1 MIADAGLSPKPLD
14 RWRTLLSGAA
24 WRTGLKGRFHHYRD
38 RVVAGAEPDLA
49 WQRLPRE
56 ARAYVAAIVVAG
68 LAAFVWL
75 LPSAYPQPWLFTAVL
90 AAACVTSTWKV
101 NLPIP
106 LTSGST
112 LSVSC
117 AANLAALLLLGPAH
131 AMLIAVA
138 GVWVQCTRAVSR
150 RYPWYRSA
158 FSMCAEAIT
167 MACTAA
173 AYIAAGGVPAGPAP
187 APLPTAVAVGTYF
200 FVNTGLVAAAI
211 GLSTGRP
218 VRRVWHDDFLWS
230 GLSFAI
236 AGAVG
241 AAAAVVVQSGQAW
254 VALVGALPVYL
265 TYRTYQWVVRRIANE
280 RTLTSAVAAVM
291 SDQAAGMQKQ
301 YREVVEVLLETQL
314 SERELA
320 AERERLARALSE
332 MRHLQE
338 TRDRA
343 LEREHAA
350 REDAER
356 VSRLKDEFL
365 ATVSHELRTPLTAIL
380 GWAEM
385 LRNGAL
391 EGERRARAS
400 RAIYTSA
407 RHQARLVDELLDVA
421 RVMAGKLPLECT
433 ALDVR
438 DVVQR
443 AVEAAQPAAEAK
455 SIDLAFGDDPPPG
468 IVYGDAT
475 RLQQVVSN
483 LLGNALKFTPEAG
496 AVHVR
501 LRRNGDDA
509 ELVVRDNGEG
519 IAPEF
524 LPSMFDAFRQADGST
539 TRRHGGLGLG
549 LSIVKHLVEAH
560 RGRVSADSAGP
571 GLGATFTVR
580 LPLAA
585 QTGDEQPAIAAESSD
600 GNDAACTPP
609 SLDGLMVLV
618 ADDDDQCR
626 LVAAA
631 HLQQHG
637 AAVLSAAS
645 AAEARARLQREP
657 VDVLLADVGMPVED
671 GYTLIRRVRAMS
683 PAPVA
688 SVPAAAF
695 TAFAR
700 DEDRRRAREAGFD
713 LHVTKPLDG
722 RALVAAVASLAAR
735 SAPGRTDAAV
745 PSSLPLQ

>member
-1 MIADAGLSPKPLD
+1 MIADARLSPKPLD
-14 RWRTLLSGAA
+14 RWRNLLSGVAG
-24 WRTGLKGRFHHYRD
+24 RTGLKARFDRYRD
-38 RVVAGAEPDLA
+38 RVAGKDPDLA

-56 ARAYVAAIVVAG
+56 ARVYVAAIVAAG

-90 AAACVTSTWKV
+90 AVAGVTSTWKV

-138 GVWVQCTRAVSR
+138 GVWVQCTKAVSR

-167 MACTAA
+167 MAVTAA
-173 AYIAAGGVPAGPAP
+173 AYIAAGGVPAGRAL
-187 APLPTAVAVGTYF
+187 APLPIAVAVGTYF

-218 VRRVWHDDFLWS
+218 VRRVWQDDFLWS

-241 AAAAVVVQSGQAW
+241 AAAAFVVQSGQAW
-254 VALVGALPVYL
+254 VALLGALPVYL
-265 TYRTYQWVVRRIANE
+265 TYRTYQWVVRRIARE
-280 RTLTSAVAAVM
+280 RTLTSAVTAVM
-291 SDQAAGMQKQ
+291 SEQAAGIQRQ
-301 YREVVEVLLETQL
+301 YREVVEVLLETQM

-320 AERERLARALSE
+320 AERERLARELSE
-332 MRHLQE
+332 MTHLQE

-350 REDAER
+350 RENAER
-356 VSRLKDEFL
+356 VSRLKDDFL

-391 EGERRARAS
+391 EGERRARANQ
-400 RAIYTSA
+400 AIYTSA

-421 RVMAGKLPLECT
+421 RIMAGKLPLDCT

-438 DVVQR
+438 DVVHR

-455 SIDLAFGDDPPPG
+455 RIDLTFGDDPSPG
-468 IVYGDAT
+468 IVCGDAT

-496 AVHVR
+496 AVHVT

-519 IAPEF
+519 ITPEF
-524 LPSMFDAFRQADGST
+524 LSSMFDAFRQADGST

-560 RGRVSADSAGP
+560 RGSVAADSAGP
-571 GLGATFTVR
+571 GAGATFTVR
-580 LPLAA
+580 LPLATQSGEEVHA
-585 QTGDEQPAIAAESSD
+585 VAAESAED
-600 GNDAACTPP
+600 GDRAPATP
-609 SLDGLMVLV
+609 SLAGLTVLV
-618 ADDDDQCR
+618 ADDDDGCR
-626 LVAAA
+626 MVAAA
-631 HLQQHG
+631 HLEQRG

-645 AAEARARLQREP
+645 AAEALELLQSAP

-671 GYTLIRRVRAMS
+671 GYMLVRRVRALPS
-683 PAPVA
+683 AIA

-713 LHVTKPLDG
+713 MHVSKPLDG
-722 RALVAAVASLAAR
+722 RTLVAAVATLAGRNR
-735 SAPGRTDAAV
+735 SAHSV
-745 PSSLPLQ
+745 